1 MNRHLVE
8 LPIVDATESP
18 RRAWERMQKSGRSG
32 VVYFDKGAP
41 FVVRARDVV
50 RSIVAGEET
59 IAHVTHVR
67 VGMRS
72 AGARK
77 FGMRTLPQPKA
88 ALVGVS
94 ANGTEAR
101 IVFRSAAKSRG
112 LTEPPSMCRCR
123 GPRRH
128 PKAHDEH
135 GEVCARCE
143 SRFDC
148 AG

>member
-1 MNRHLVE
+1 MNGHLVE
-8 LPIVDATESP
+8 LPIVDETESP
-18 RRAWERMQKSGRSG
+18 RGAWERMQKSGRSG

-41 FVVRARDVV
+41 FVVRAQDVV

-59 IAHVTHVR
+59 IAR
-67 VGMRS
+67 VSHARIGMRS
-72 AGARK
+72 ASVRK
-77 FGMRTLPQPKA
+77 FGIRTLPQPKT
-88 ALVGVS
+88 ALVGIS
-94 ANGTEAR
+94 ASGTEAQ

-128 PKAHDEH
+128 PKPHDEH
-135 GEVCARCE
+135 GEVCVLCE